1 MCPSKKICPLLLL
14 SLAISAS
21 CLIISPSTGFAAGP
35 QSASVSA
42 TVLPTPENTKP
53 KRPKNFL
60 EKMDPIE
67 QLTVGSGVGLGML
80 VVGGG
85 LFFTL
90 RHRKRKSA

>member
-1 MCPSKKICPLLLL
+1 MKKSIAPLFITGMLIVGSSLL
-14 SLAISAS
+14 SS
-21 CLIISPSTGFAAGP
+21 STSYAAGP

-53 KRPKNFL
+53 KRPKNFF

-67 QLTVGSGVGLGML
+67 QLTVGSGVGLGVL

-90 RHRKRKSA
+90 RHRKKKTA